1 MSLPPDPFSP
11 AGGAA
16 AATAPATPSTGEFTT
31 AWIAYGCFA
40 TGILLWWPM
49 LVGLIIGYVRRGEPD
64 AGFIDS
70 HYRWLIRTFWWSSV
84 GYIAMLAVIVAG
96 AWPLLRDILAQVE
109 SGGAV
114 GDWGAGSSISFAWGS
129 LFATVG
135 AATAGGIGLAVVWFW
150 LIYRVIRGGL
160 RLANAQPA
168 P

>member
-1 MSLPPDPFSP
+1 MSLPPDSFPP
-11 AGGAA
+11 AGSA
-16 AATAPATPSTGEFTT
+16 APATPSTGEFTT

-40 TGILLWWPM
+40 VGILLWWPM

-84 GYIAMLAVIVAG
+84 SYIAMLAVIIAG
-96 AWPLLRDILAQVE
+96 AWPLLRDILAQVN
-109 SGGAV
+109 SGGPVGPA
-114 GDWGAGSSISFAWGS
+114 GDWGGSSISFAWGS